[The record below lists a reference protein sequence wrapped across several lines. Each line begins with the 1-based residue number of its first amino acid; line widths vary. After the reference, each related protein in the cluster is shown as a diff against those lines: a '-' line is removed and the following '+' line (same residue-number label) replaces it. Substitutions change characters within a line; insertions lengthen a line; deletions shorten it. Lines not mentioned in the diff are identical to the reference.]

1 MAYGREARSGA
12 CAAMLAKVGQR
23 LRVPALLGEPYPMP
37 PPLLLQP
44 VPLAPLLRHPSLLR
58 HLGCESNT
66 HPSFRQPWHVCGRA
80 DRLLRLLLRRLVGA
94 VELRIYLRRL
104 LLRELLHSPLLL
116 LRPLLL
122 PLHLHLRS
130 LRPRQIIQLRL
141 RRLRLLLLIRDQ
153 LLAAPLG
160 GLPLCKLLLVRL
172 LPQPQL
178 LRLQRLRRLRRLQ
191 RLLLRRLLLLLLLLL
206 LLPLPLLLLVLLL
219 RLPLLLVQQRLLLLL
234 PLLPLPL
241 LQLGRLTV
249 GESDSLVQLR
259 LVDLARPGY
268 VGLQPGHMGL
278 QPGRTQA
285 STL

>member
-1 MAYGREARSGA
+1 
-12 CAAMLAKVGQR
+12 
-23 LRVPALLGEPYPMP
+23 MP

-66 HPSFRQPWHVCGRA
+66 HPSLRQPWLVCGRA

-191 RLLLRRLLLLLLLLL
+191 RLQRLLLRSLLLLLLLEL

>member
-1 MAYGREARSGA
+1 
-12 CAAMLAKVGQR
+12 
-23 LRVPALLGEPYPMP
+23 MP

-66 HPSFRQPWHVCGRA
+66 HPSLRQPWLVCGRA
-80 DRLLRLLLRRLVGA
+80 DRLLRLLRRRLVGA

-191 RLLLRRLLLLLLLLL
+191 RLQRLLLRSLLLLLLLLL

>member
-1 MAYGREARSGA
+1 
-12 CAAMLAKVGQR
+12 
-23 LRVPALLGEPYPMP
+23 MP

-66 HPSFRQPWHVCGRA
+66 HPSLRQPWHVCDRA

-191 RLLLRRLLLLLLLLL
+191 RLQRLLLRSLLLLLLLEL

-234 PLLPLPL
+234 PLLPLHAR
-241 LQLGRLTV
+241 GR
-249 GESDSLVQLR
+249 GD
-259 LVDLARPGY
+259 AR
-268 VGLQPGHMGL
+268 
-278 QPGRTQA
+278 RTHVRSA
-285 STL
+285 ERTRKRA